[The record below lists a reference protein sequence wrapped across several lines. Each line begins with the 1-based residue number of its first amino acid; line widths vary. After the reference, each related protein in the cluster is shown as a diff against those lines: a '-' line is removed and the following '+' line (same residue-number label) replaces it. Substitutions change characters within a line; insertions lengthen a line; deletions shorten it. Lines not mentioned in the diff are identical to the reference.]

1 MFFDLSENITNREWI
16 SIANAIATV
25 LYFFVQNRAQDER
38 RMKMVKSFNEL
49 IQSIEHVL
57 TASEKE
63 RLERYYNDSLRLF
76 WQDEKA
82 GFKTYAEK
90 YESLLQGGRLQV
102 EANITADYIK
112 VASPSASTIHADQ
125 RRLPVYELSWI
136 KSIDKEIAQKCKEV
150 GTKFTR
156 SPQVRS
162 AKQKD
167 NYDAYIRESMEYNVL
182 FDHYVELW
190 KEVVERGLFS
200 TSSDYLRNFASRLG
214 WIINERSVGTR
225 INGYSTAIRLY
236 QDAVYRL
243 MDAHKS
249 AVVRGN
255 IYDKLVV

>member
-1 MFFDLSENITNREWI
+1 
-16 SIANAIATV
+16 
-25 LYFFVQNRAQDER
+25 
-38 RMKMVKSFNEL
+38 MVKSFNEL
-49 IQSIEHVL
+49 IQSIENIL
-57 TASEKE
+57 TASEKV
-63 RLERYYNDSLRLF
+63 RLEKYYNDSMRLF
-76 WQDEKA
+76 WKDEKA

-125 RRLPVYELSWI
+125 RRLSVYELPWI
-136 KSIDKEIAQKCKEV
+136 KSIDKEIAQKCKES
-150 GTKFTR
+150 GTKFSR
-156 SPQVRS
+156 SPQVRL

-167 NYDAYIRESMEYNVL
+167 NYAAYIRESMECNAL
-182 FDHYVELW
+182 FDHYLSLW

-214 WIINERSVGTR
+214 WIINERSIGTR
-225 INGYSTAIRLY
+225 INGYNAAIRLY

-243 MDAHKS
+243 MDAHES

-255 IYDKLVV
+255 IYIKLVA